1 MGLETIQSLWI
12 GKRLSVMEQLCIR
25 SFLDRG
31 HPFRLYAYQEID
43 GIPEGTEL
51 RDGREILSEKEI
63 FVYRT
68 GSGRG
73 SPSAFSNMF
82 RYKLLLENGG
92 WWADLDAYCLRP
104 LEFESEHV
112 IGYERERDGSLHVN
126 CGLMRV
132 PTGSKFSEFCWEECQ
147 RVDRERVRWGQIGP
161 RLTARAISQTGT
173 PFEILPPEAFYP
185 IDHFRSI
192 KLLRESSIP
201 ENSYS
206 IHLWN
211 SNWRREGL
219 DPDATYRPDC
229 IYEKLKRW
237 HGIQSPPGTTRANS
251 TLSMIAPKF
260 LRKLAYGL
268 RCRWSTMTQV
278 T

>member
-12 GKRLSVMEQLCIR
+12 GNKLSVMEQLCIR

-31 HPFRLYAYQEID
+31 HPFRLYAYQDIA
-43 GIPEGTEL
+43 GIPEGAEL
-51 RDGREILSEKEI
+51 RDAREILPEREI
-63 FVYRT
+63 FVYQT

-82 RYKLLLENGG
+82 RYKMLLENGG
-92 WWADLDAYCLRP
+92 WWADLDAYCLKP
-104 LEFESEHV
+104 LRFSSEHV

-132 PTGSKFSEFCWEECQ
+132 PAGSKFARFCWDECQ
-147 RVDRERVRWGQIGP
+147 RVDRGTVRWGQIGP
-161 RLTARAISQTGT
+161 RLTARAISETGT
-173 PFEILPPEAFYP
+173 QFTILPPEAFYP

-192 KLLRESSIP
+192 NLVRESIIP
-201 ENSYS
+201 ENCYS

-219 DPDATYRPDC
+219 DPDATYRSDC
-229 IYEKLKRW
+229 IYEKLKQW
-237 HGIQSPPGTTRANS
+237 HGITTTDSVNRLQS
-251 TLSMIAPKF
+251 TLSLMAPKF
-260 LRKLAYGL
+260 LRKMACGM
-268 RCRWSTMTQV
+268 RHRWATISHV